1 MPKERAL
8 LLIALCLALAG
19 VARAEDWS
27 AWQRAYDPATR
38 TRFIPVEL
46 WTGAPWDGTQEIRMA
61 PAALEFGRRGD
72 KSIKG
77 PTTWNGIQV
86 YERLNRDKLQRF
98 AIRDDRTGL
107 GRVFDSRYPQL
118 GCRGEVKFPLGRWKQ
133 GEVREYQLDC
143 ARGKRP
149 LKVTIEEIDFVYDG
163 VPHSLRFHW
172 LFMEG
177 RGRGTDMRYVYSPLR
192 GLVDVQGNESLE
204 TWTFD
209 WTICV
214 DPRFG
219 PCSRS
224 IFETCTRFLRRRAC
238 MPLTWT
244 PCATRASRSGLP
256 GPEATCWGVAH

>member
-1 MPKERAL
+1 MNVMLPTICGGHGLPKERVL
-8 LLIALCLALAG
+8 LLIALCLAFAD

-38 TRFIPVEL
+38 TRFIPVVL
-46 WTGAPWDGTQEIRMA
+46 WDGTQEIHMP

-72 KSIKG
+72 KSIIG

-118 GCRGEVKFPLGRWKQ
+118 GCRGEVKFPLGHWKQ

-143 ARGKRP
+143 TRGKRP
-149 LKVTIEEIDFVYDG
+149 LTVTIEEIDFVYDG

-192 GLVDVQGNESLE
+192 GLVNVQGNE
-204 TWTFD
+204 
-209 WTICV
+209 
-214 DPRFG
+214 
-219 PCSRS
+219 
-224 IFETCTRFLRRRAC
+224 
-238 MPLTWT
+238 
-244 PCATRASRSGLP
+244 
-256 GPEATCWGVAH
+256 